1 MSSCS
6 SGNDLLMHFISR
18 TCSSV
23 SLGSPTEADDVPKK
37 ARRLAAPGLRRN
49 ERALYRSER
58 TSTTRRFC
66 ARPSAV
72 ALSASGRLS
81 P

>member
-49 ERALYRSER
+49 DKMLY
-58 TSTTRRFC
+58 
-66 ARPSAV
+66 
-72 ALSASGRLS
+72 
-81 P
+81 